1 MTTKV
6 RASCGL
12 NRVRLPDNMPSVW
25 ADMVKA
31 GAEFVHS
38 DEFKVYQDEHSM
50 DFLCEAAGSISIGT
64 RSMAASG
71 DADVS
76 MESTY
81 DGEAI
86 SIEITKQS
94 CVAPG
99 NLGSCGMLNDSA
111 GTLTPR

>member
-12 NRVRLPDNMPSVW
+12 NRVRLPDNTCSVW

-50 DFLCEAAGSISIGT
+50 DFLCEAAGSISIGA
-64 RSMAASG
+64 RSMGASG

-81 DGEAI
+81 DGEAF
-86 SIEITKQS
+86 SIENTNQS
-94 CVAPG
+94 CVASED
-99 NLGSCGMLNDSA
+99 LGWCGILKWQ
-111 GTLTPR
+111 LQEH

>member
-6 RASCGL
+6 SASCGL
-12 NRVRLPDNMPSVW
+12 NRVRLPDNTCSVW
-25 ADMVKA
+25 ADIVKA

-38 DEFKVYQDEHSM
+38 DEFRIYQDEHSM

-81 DGEAI
+81 DGQAI
-86 SIEITKQS
+86 SIETTNQT
-94 CVAPG
+94 CVASG
-99 NLGSCGMLNDSA
+99 DLGLCDML
-111 GTLTPR
+111 T